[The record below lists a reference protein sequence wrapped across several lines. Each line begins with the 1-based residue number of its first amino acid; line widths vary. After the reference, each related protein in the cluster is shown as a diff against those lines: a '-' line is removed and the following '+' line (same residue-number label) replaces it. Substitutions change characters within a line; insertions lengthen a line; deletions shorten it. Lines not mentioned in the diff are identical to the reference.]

1 MKLLFEVGDSETC
14 SRSTGLFPG
23 SYPLSHTEGGYLI

>member
-14 SRSTGLFPG
+14 SWSTRLFAG
-23 SYPLSHTEGGYLI
+23 SYPLSLTEGGYLI